1 MPAGQY
7 RDLLKS
13 LGFESFLWAQFLGA
27 FNDNV
32 YKIVVAM
39 LAVDMASQAGG
50 GTGYLSLTG
59 VVFILP
65 FLLFSGY
72 AGHMADVFSKRTV
85 LVATKVFEIL
95 AMGLGVF
102 ASLSG
107 RIELMLSILGLMALH
122 STFFSPAK
130 YGILPEMLPDRDLSR
145 ANGLLEM
152 STFLAIILGTS
163 IGSFMFAAWKDHLGV
178 ISLLLVAIAIAGTL
192 ASWGIPRVPPS
203 NVLKAF
209 RLNPWAEIG
218 SGISR
223 LYQERSLWF
232 TVMGIAYFWFLGAL
246 LQMDIILF
254 GKAVMGLDDFRVGI
268 LGTFLAIGIGVG
280 SLAAGRLS
288 GDKVEPGL
296 VPLGSIAMGGFS
308 ILLASSAASYPRTA
322 IALTLLGFS
331 GGLFIVPL
339 NALLQ
344 QRSGR
349 DEKGRLIATANVFMA
364 GGILL
369 ASAVLWA
376 LRDLLQIQPDRII
389 LILGLFTLLATLYI
403 LSILPDFLIR
413 FSLWMFT
420 HTLYRIR
427 IEGQEHVPFRGP
439 AVLACNHLSSV
450 DELLVGACVQRFIR
464 FLVPRASYETRGLQW
479 LFRLM
484 KAIPVTCR
492 TSEGVNETLGRA
504 REELRQG
511 HVVCIFANGA
521 ASQSGNLLDF
531 ETVFDRLVEGLGVPV
546 IPVRLDRVRR
556 GRDHNREGRFSLGW
570 FTLLSSP
577 ITVSFGRPLP
587 ATASPQAV
595 RQAIFGFEG
604 KAVAPL
610 LVASRPFSRPALEG
624 SEMPSDRPL
633 DQESSI
639 VLDHHG
645 GLRARPRAL
654 QPAAYRLVRSFAR
667 LLLGVFYRRVEVV
680 GFEHIPADGPVI
692 LAANHQNALVDPM
705 LLLTTI
711 PRRLVPIAKA
721 PLFHHPL
728 IAPFLRLA
736 GAIPVHRR
744 QDEGSDPALNR
755 EMFRAAIGTLREGG
769 TILIFPEGV
778 SQPEPVLMPLRTG
791 TARMLLSAETA
802 NDGSLGVRLL
812 PVGLVF
818 HEPGTFRT
826 GWALVMV
833 GEAVPI
839 NDCVALY
846 RTSPTVAVRQ
856 LTDRLTEALRQRIVE
871 ANDRDTLQLL
881 HVVESIWRAESTEL
895 TRDAAARTERI
906 QQMVRAYRYLLS
918 REPAR
923 VEGFRHRVAQYAED
937 LELAGVTGQ
946 QLAQSYPA
954 GLVRHYAFREGLS
967 LLLGLPL
974 ALWGIANHL
983 IPYQL
988 TAGVVRWLRPSPDVE
1003 ATYKIAAAVLLFPLC
1018 WIAQGW
1024 LAWQFGGGWLL
1035 GVFIASLV
1043 PTGFFALSWRE
1054 RLDRFRR
1061 EARGFFQFVMH
1072 RDLHG
1077 RLLARRRELMN
1088 ELTAL
1093 AGLVPES
1100 VLAGHIEPPP
1110 TE

>member
-39 LAVDMASQAGG
+39 LAVDAASQADGG
-50 GTGYLSLTG
+50 SGYLSLTG
-59 VVFILP
+59 AVFILP
-65 FLLFSGY
+65 FLFFSGY
-72 AGHMADVFSKRTV
+72 AGHVADVFSKRTV

-95 AMGLGVF
+95 AMGLGVL

-107 RIELMLSILGLMALH
+107 RIELMLGILGLMALH

-178 ISLLLVAIAIAGTL
+178 ISLVLVAIAIAGTL
-192 ASWGIPRVPPS
+192 ASWRIPRVPPS
-203 NVLKAF
+203 NVQKAF

-218 SGISR
+218 SGLGR
-223 LYQERSLWF
+223 LYQERTLWF
-232 TVMGIAYFWFLGAL
+232 TVLGIAYFWFLGAL

-296 VPLGSIAMGGFS
+296 VPLGSICMGGFS
-308 ILLASSAASYPRTA
+308 ILLALSAASYTRTA
-322 IALTLLGFS
+322 TALTLLGFS

-349 DEKGRLIATANVFMA
+349 DEKGRLIATANMFMA

-389 LILGLFTLLATLYI
+389 LILGLFTLLGTLYI

-413 FSLWMFT
+413 FSLWLFT

-427 IEGQEHVPFRGP
+427 IVGQEHVPFRGP
-439 AVLACNHLSSV
+439 ALLVCARLSSV

-464 FLVPRASYETRGLQW
+464 FVIPRASYETRGLQW

-484 KAIPVTCR
+484 KAIPIASR
-492 TSEGVNETLGRA
+492 TPHEVADTLERA
-504 REELRQG
+504 WEELRHG
-511 HVVCIFANGA
+511 HVVCIFTTRT
-521 ASQSGNLLDF
+521 ASRHGSLFDL
-531 ETVFDRLVEGLGVPV
+531 ETVFEQVVDRLEAPI
-546 IPVRLDRVRR
+546 IPVRLNWLK
-556 GRDHNREGRFSLGW
+556 GGGPHLREGRFSLRW
-570 FTLLSSP
+570 ITLLSSP

-587 ATASPQAV
+587 APANPQAV
-595 RQAIFGFEG
+595 RQAILGFEG
-604 KAVAPL
+604 EAGVAPF
-610 LVASRPFSRPALEG
+610 VASGLSNPPAVEG
-624 SEMPSDRPL
+624 SEMPLRRISDQGFPTPVDRPG
-633 DQESSI
+633 DTR
-639 VLDHHG
+639 G
-645 GLRARPRAL
+645 YPTAL
-654 QPAAYRLVRSFAR
+654 QPAGYRLVRSLAR
-667 LLLGVFYRRVEVV
+667 LLLALFYRRVEVV
-680 GFEHIPADGPVI
+680 GSEHIPTNRPVI

-721 PLFHHPL
+721 PLFRHLL

-755 EMFRAAIGTLREGG
+755 EMFRAAIATLREGG
-769 TILIFPEGV
+769 AILIFPEGV
-778 SQPEPVLMPLRTG
+778 SQPEPVLMPLHSG
-791 TARMLLSAETA
+791 AARMVLSAETA
-802 NDGSLGVRLL
+802 DNGKLGVTLL

-826 GWALVMV
+826 GWALVVV
-833 GEAVPI
+833 GEAVPTG
-839 NDCVALY
+839 DCIALY
-846 RTSPTVAVRQ
+846 RTSPTAAVRQ
-856 LTDRLTEALRQRIVE
+856 LTDRLAGALRQRIVE
-871 ANDRDTLQLL
+871 ANDRETLRLL
-881 HVVESIWRAESTEL
+881 HVVESIWREESGEV
-895 TRDAAARTERI
+895 TRDAAARTVRI
-906 QQMVRAYRYLLS
+906 QRMMRAYRYLLS
-918 REPAR
+918 RETAR
-923 VEGFRHRVAQYAED
+923 VEGFRHRVAQYAKD
-937 LELAGVTGQ
+937 LELAGLTGQ

-954 GLVRHYAFREGLS
+954 SVVFQYTIRQGLS

-974 ALWGIANHL
+974 AVWGIANHL

-988 TAGVVRWLRPSPDVE
+988 TRVAVRRLRPSPDVE
-1003 ATYKIAAAVLLFPLC
+1003 ATYKLVAAILLYPLC
-1018 WIAQGW
+1018 WAAEGW
-1024 LAWQFGGGWLL
+1024 LGWRTGGRWPL

-1061 EARGFFQFVMH
+1061 EARGFFQFLLH
-1072 RDLHG
+1072 RNL
-1077 RLLARRRELMN
+1077 REQLLARRRALVG

-1100 VLAGHIEPPP
+1100 AFAGRRDEGR
-1110 TE
+1110 